1 MRSTRLVSLALAA
14 AAACATAPAPPGPP
28 PFEGVKRVAL
38 VRWRDPD
45 AAARPRDP
53 LDALKESL
61 DERGYATQVV
71 EIGRRVPD
79 TLRPVQRLY
88 ERVGAL
94 PRRPARAGR
103 ERVDRVGAEAGE
115 AARAL
120 GVDAV
125 ALYHRS
131 RDLGVPVLPEQGAF
145 PRPGFPPPAV
155 FRRPGGALSL
165 VDARGAAVSLQW
177 GVPGEPLDADAS
189 APLNAAEAI
198 DALLRVLSGGADG
211 ER

>member
-1 MRSTRLVSLALAA
+1 ML
-14 AAACATAPAPPGPP
+14 
-28 PFEGVKRVAL
+28 
-38 VRWRDPD
+38 
-45 AAARPRDP
+45 
-53 LDALKESL
+53 
-61 DERGYATQVV
+61 
-71 EIGRRVPD
+71 
-79 TLRPVQRLY
+79 RLY

-94 PRRPARAGR
+94 PRRSARAGR

-145 PRPGFPPPAV
+145 PRPGFPPPSV
-155 FRRPGGALSL
+155 FRRPAGALSL
-165 VDARGAAVSLQW
+165 VDARGAAVSLRW

-211 ER
+211 EG